1 MRFFDAW
8 SFRGKSHGPALK
20 SWTLW
25 DDPPTIQVLQNEHD
39 FLAQDLGADLSIVS
53 KQTPVLLLEKIVGE
67 IGIFSPFFFRN
78 FLIKKVL

>member
-8 SFRGKSHGPALK
+8 SFCGKSHGPALK

-39 FLAQDLGADLSIVS
+39 MIFWPQDLGAETSLSS
-53 KQTPVLLLEKIVGE
+53 QTNPSFVVEKNRRIS
-67 IGIFSPFFFRN
+67 GIFSPFLLAV
-78 FLIKKVL
+78 FL